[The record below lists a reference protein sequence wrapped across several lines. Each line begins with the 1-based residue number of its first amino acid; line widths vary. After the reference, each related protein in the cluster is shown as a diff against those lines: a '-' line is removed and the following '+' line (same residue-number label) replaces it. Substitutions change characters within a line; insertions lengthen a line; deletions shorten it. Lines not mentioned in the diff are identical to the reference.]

1 MLLFFFS
8 LSFSLSVL
16 SFFVFSCSHCEKLI
30 YREVLIIVTCSL
42 VKEVVINI
50 SRRVYPELIHERH
63 EMLTRFIYRRIIS
76 ISIYYIYLIYSNDI
90 KKVFSIVS
98 FLA

>member
-1 MLLFFFS
+1 MLLFFFY

-16 SFFVFSCSHCEKLI
+16 SFFVFSCSHCEKLK

-50 SRRVYPELIHERH
+50 
-63 EMLTRFIYRRIIS
+63 
-76 ISIYYIYLIYSNDI
+76 
-90 KKVFSIVS
+90 
-98 FLA
+98 